1 MVASKSSPVSGE
13 IVHSRIPFENM
24 DSDQINR
31 ISRKETRT
39 PTSIA
44 AKRLKMLEL
53 TAMQNG
59 VFAQANARNGLATI
73 G

>member
-1 MVASKSSPVSGE
+1 
-13 IVHSRIPFENM
+13 
-24 DSDQINR
+24 
-31 ISRKETRT
+31 
-39 PTSIA
+39 
-44 AKRLKMLEL
+44 LEL